1 MKQSKTRVRN
11 WLAPAFLT
19 LSVFLLMRFVFLI
32 GYVPT
37 ASMEPTIDAGSY
49 ILGTRII
56 STLDTGDIIVFR
68 HDGQLLVKRIA
79 ACPGDQ
85 VDRSKLSYMSN
96 ASIPVWEDPVLIVPE
111 GCYFVLGDNQDNSID
126 SRYWQD
132 PYVHVDEIVATL
144 FFYD

>member
-1 MKQSKTRVRN
+1 
-11 WLAPAFLT
+11 
-19 LSVFLLMRFVFLI
+19 
-32 GYVPT
+32 
-37 ASMEPTIDAGSY
+37 MEPTIDAGSY

-56 STLDTGDIIVFR
+56 SMLDTGDIIVFR

-96 ASIPVWEDPVLIVPE
+96 VSIPVWEDPVLTVPE

-126 SRYWQD
+126 SRYWED